1 MYLLQKLKAF
11 ERNIV
16 FMRWG
21 TSADYGK
28 IKYVGQ
34 DFIEFEVIDG
44 ETLEYTET
52 VLVNPNMILEIVL
65 GGPDVSRVIAA
76 VSSMLPAFG
85 EDRFN

>member
-34 DFIEFEVIDG
+34 DFIEF
-44 ETLEYTET
+44 
-52 VLVNPNMILEIVL
+52 
-65 GGPDVSRVIAA
+65 
-76 VSSMLPAFG
+76 
-85 EDRFN
+85 